1 MKKKI
6 IFICTGNSCRS
17 QMAEGLMRDAIGE
30 NFDVLSA
37 GSNPSKVH
45 PAAIKV
51 MKEWGIDIQNQKSK
65 SVNNYL
71 EENIEI
77 IVTVCQKAN
86 QVCPSFPNGRTK
98 IHWDIKDPF
107 HSWNSDERD
116 LAPYR
121 ITRNEIKK
129 KINNLLIV
137 EKLNNQ

>member
-17 QMAEGLMRDAIGE
+17 QMAEGLMRDAVGE

-51 MKEWGIDIQNQKSK
+51 MKEEGIDIQNQKSE

-71 EENIEI
+71 EKNIEI
-77 IVTVCQKAN
+77 IITVCEKAN
-86 QVCPSFPNGRTK
+86 QVCPNFPNGRTR
-98 IHWDIKDPF
+98 IHWNIKDPF
-107 HSWNSDERD
+107 HSWDSEKRD

-121 ITRNEIKK
+121 IARNEIKK
-129 KINNLLIV
+129 KINNLIIS
-137 EKLNNQ
+137 EKLNN

>member
-17 QMAEGLMRDAIGE
+17 QMAEGLMRNAIGE

-98 IHWDIKDPF
+98 IPWNIKDPF
-107 HSWNSDERD
+107 HSWDSEERD

-121 ITRNEIKK
+121 IARNEIKK

>member
-51 MKEWGIDIQNQKSK
+51 MKEWGIEIQNQKSK

-98 IHWDIKDPF
+98 IHWNIKDPF
-107 HSWNSDERD
+107 HSWDSEERD

-121 ITRNEIKK
+121 IARNEIKK
-129 KINNLLIV
+129 IYVGDVVLS
-137 EKLNNQ
+137 